1 MFNTES
7 VKELAHSNPTAGAIF
22 LAFSQRERGR
32 HVINLDL
39 VYARLE
45 AEGVRLVHADY
56 FATFK
61 RLEELQIGQ
70 LIYGRKGNP
79 NCFVWFWDLKD
90 VAKIGLGSK
99 GVEPKQVVP
108 RAPRGINKNVLGIH
122 ANRPPMRVNHEA
134 PAPAAPKQTRVVAPK
149 PKKEVEAL
157 VPVKTKGSRKKY
169 VHIKIPIEMLGM
181 IKGLK

>member
-7 VKELAHSNPTAGAIF
+7 VKELAHSNATAGAIF

-45 AEGVRLVHADY
+45 AEGVRLVHTDY

-70 LIYGRKGNP
+70 LVYGRKGNP
-79 NCFVWFWDLKD
+79 NCFIWHYDLKD
-90 VAKIGLGSK
+90 VAKIGLGNK
-99 GVEPKQVVP
+99 GIEPKAVIP
-108 RAPRGINKNVLGIH
+108 RAPRGINKGAL
-122 ANRPPMRVNHEA
+122 ALSTMRPPMRVTQEA
-134 PAPAAPKQTRVVAPK
+134 PAPKQTKPVVRQAPKMAK
-149 PKKEVEAL
+149 VEAPREYARRKYVNIK
-157 VPVKTKGSRKKY
+157 VPVELLEF
-169 VHIKIPIEMLGM
+169 IKS
-181 IKGLK
+181 LK